1 MPDIEIE
8 LGNYE
13 DYFRG
18 KTVYCNCDDPEQ
30 SNFWR
35 YFYKRFDE
43 LGLKGLISTHYTP
56 GKPSCRFDV
65 WRDTFTGR
73 MRGPVRRDICGDGD
87 FRSEECVQIL
97 RETDVVVT
105 NPPFSLFKEFV
116 ALLLREG
123 KQFIVIGNMNIVSAK
138 TIFRSLVDKE
148 L

>member
-1 MPDIEIE
+1 MSSNSNLTVAKNVKNDEFYTFMPDIEIE

-13 DYFRG
+13 GYFRG

-56 GKPSCRFDV
+56 DKSSYRLDV

-73 MRGPVRRDICGDGD
+73 MQEPVRRDIHGDGD
-87 FRSEECVQIL
+87 FRSEECVQVL
-97 RETDVVVT
+97 READVVVT
-105 NPPFSLFKEFV
+105 NPPFSLFKELDRKSV
-116 ALLLREG
+116 
-123 KQFIVIGNMNIVSAK
+123 V
-138 TIFRSLVDKE
+138 
-148 L
+148 